1 MQSACVQKLI
11 DVLFM
16 QNLGRNEEIDNA
28 ICEFLHSYWIENF
41 SLIKLVHTH
50 GYPKKLLSITVNKI
64 GSLICTWDFIL
75 DLVQKGTSKQQRFA
89 LQLAGH
95 LSYKYPTQRLLEILR
110 SCIQFIEENLHLFSE
125 DNSLDY
131 TLDLYV
137 KAFGTLNGR
146 VKKLKR
152 KFPKNFF
159 NFETV
164 SLQLIR

>member
-1 MQSACVQKLI
+1 M
-11 DVLFM
+11 
-16 QNLGRNEEIDNA
+16 N
-28 ICEFLHSYWIENF
+28 
-41 SLIKLVHTH
+41 
-50 GYPKKLLSITVNKI
+50 ITVNKI

-75 DLVQKGTSKQQRFA
+75 DLVQNGTSKQKRFA

-110 SCIQFIEENLHLFSE
+110 SCISFIEENLNLFSE
-125 DNSLDY
+125 DASLEF

-137 KAFGTLNGR
+137 KAFPTLNGR

-159 NFETV
+159 SFDPS
-164 SLQLIR
+164 SLKLVRWDGYYNLQFT

>member
-1 MQSACVQKLI
+1 M
-11 DVLFM
+11 
-16 QNLGRNEEIDNA
+16 
-28 ICEFLHSYWIENF
+28 
-41 SLIKLVHTH
+41 LIKLVHTQ
-50 GYPKKLLSITVNKI
+50 GYSKKLLSITVNKI

-75 DLVQKGTSKQQRFA
+75 DLVQNGTSKQQRFA

-110 SCIQFIEENLHLFSE
+110 SCIQFIEDNLNLFSE
-125 DNSLDY
+125 DLSLDF

-137 KAFGTLNGR
+137 KAFPTLNGR

-159 NFETV
+159 SFDMN
-164 SLQLIR
+164 SLQLVR